1 MLETRAIVIKVEG
14 REALVEAVH
23 GGGCGACGGG
33 NSCGSGKLAEA
44 FCVRPRQFRAL
55 NEVNA
60 HVGEEVEISVQDGA
74 LFRSALTL
82 YGLPLLLL
90 FAGAASGEHWLGGA
104 GRDGGAAIGALA
116 GLLAGFALAA
126 AISVRSRRAG
136 TGAVPSISRR
146 NAMAQQPYTR

>member
-1 MLETRAIVIKVEG
+1 MLETRAIVIKLEG
-14 REALVEAVH
+14 REALVEAIH

-55 NEVNA
+55 NDVNA
-60 HVGEEVEISVQDGA
+60 QVGEEVEISVRDGA

-82 YGLPLLLL
+82 YGLPLILL
-90 FAGAASGEHWLGGA
+90 FAGSASGAHWLAGA

-116 GLLAGFALAA
+116 GLVAGFALAA
-126 AISVRSRRAG
+126 GISARQRRAEM
-136 TGAVPSISRR
+136 GATPSISRR
-146 NAMAQQPYTR
+146 NIMAQTPFPH

>member
-33 NSCGSGKLAEA
+33 SSCGSGKLAEA
-44 FCVRPRQFRAL
+44 FCVRPRQFRAR
-55 NEVNA
+55 NEINA
-60 HVGEEVEISVQDGA
+60 QAGEEVEISVRDGA

-82 YGLPLLLL
+82 YGVPLILL
-90 FAGAASGEHWLGGA
+90 FAGAAAGEHWLGAA

-126 AISVRSRRAG
+126 RLSARHRRAG
-136 TGAVPSISRR
+136 LDTMPSISRR
-146 NAMAQQPYTR
+146 TVMAHPPYTR